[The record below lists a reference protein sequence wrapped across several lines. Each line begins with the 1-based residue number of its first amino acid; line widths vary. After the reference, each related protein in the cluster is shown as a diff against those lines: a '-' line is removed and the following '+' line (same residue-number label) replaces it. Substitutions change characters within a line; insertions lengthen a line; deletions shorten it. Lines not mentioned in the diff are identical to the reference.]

1 MKAGSSSCLGRK
13 GEGAFLVPGSR
24 FRLRPDGSRCYLLL
38 IPRDSVRKKVGE
50 GVGVGGRGVK
60 GSFTSERLS
69 LDGSSPHPTGP
80 DQGPSDSKRTARE
93 AQGRATEFF

>member
-1 MKAGSSSCLGRK
+1 MRSRVPSGDFGAVGSPKGEMKAGSSSCLGRK

-50 GVGVGGRGVK
+50 GVGVGG
-60 GSFTSERLS
+60 
-69 LDGSSPHPTGP
+69 
-80 DQGPSDSKRTARE
+80 AWRE
-93 AQGRATEFF
+93 GELHL